1 MMPKDQLQCNSFP
14 SMSHF
19 PQCNGIRG
27 TDYLKWMSVT
37 LSELRRKKFS
47 LVSSPGAT
55 LTVGPLEDTMYK
67 DNPAGVNGCGK
78 FYLPTTVKMQV
89 VGYVEG
95 TPYPC
100 DQLVLLTSEEQKFYG
115 YDGEEL
121 HLVASSLQQLR
132 SDEICY
138 PASKS
143 FYRGE
148 AFKDMT
154 DDDWEKVRQGPVGK
168 RLDAEHHKLVESQK
182 SRLLANLKI
191 SSQKKRCHQKY
202 GKSLPDNVLSQLV
215 QKGGS

>member
-1 MMPKDQLQCNSFP
+1 
-14 SMSHF
+14 MSQF
-19 PQCNGIRG
+19 PQCNGLRG
-27 TDYLKWMSVT
+27 PNYLQWVSDK
-37 LSELRRKKFS
+37 LSELRGKKFG
-47 LVSSPGAT
+47 LVSPHGAT

-67 DNPAGVNGCGK
+67 DNPARVNGCGK

-89 VGYVEG
+89 IGYVEG

-100 DQLVLLTSEEQKFYG
+100 DQLVLMTSEEQKIYG

-121 HLVASSLQQLR
+121 HLVASSLQKLHC
-132 SDEICY
+132 DGICY
-138 PASKS
+138 PASES

-202 GKSLPDNVLSQLV
+202 GKSLPDNILSQFV